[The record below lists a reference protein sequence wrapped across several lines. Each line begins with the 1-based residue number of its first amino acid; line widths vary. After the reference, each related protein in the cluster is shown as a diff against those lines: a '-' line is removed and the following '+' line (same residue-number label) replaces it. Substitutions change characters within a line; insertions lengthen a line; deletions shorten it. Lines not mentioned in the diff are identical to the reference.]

1 MCRFSACLLG
11 LLTALSV
18 PHHIL
23 SQESQDCTVLGI
35 QELSILYQNLLEEYN
50 TLGGTVTEGV
60 EIGDLLY
67 WDGTSWSRIAPIQEG
82 GVLTI
87 SNGLPIWKP
96 AALGCTDASA
106 CNFDS
111 AATVNDGSCESP
123 DACGVCGCWR
133 WPLMP
138 IGSIIA
144 KTLEVGWWTSDESST
159 AKAVLRG
166 LDFDYREGY
175 YNGGVLRRNSGF
187 GAPAIGVPYSRK
199 TNGLS
204 IRCVR
209 D

>member
-87 SNGLPIWKP
+87 STTKISFLTLPS
-96 AALGCTDASA
+96 AS
-106 CNFDS
+106 
-111 AATVNDGSCESP
+111 T
-123 DACGVCGCWR
+123 WQ
-133 WPLMP
+133 
-138 IGSIIA
+138 
-144 KTLEVGWWTSDESST
+144 
-159 AKAVLRG
+159 
-166 LDFDYREGY
+166 
-175 YNGGVLRRNSGF
+175 
-187 GAPAIGVPYSRK
+187 
-199 TNGLS
+199 
-204 IRCVR
+204 
-209 D
+209 